1 MNEREVIE
9 ALCMVIGT
17 GVVMTLVGLWRTR
30 PRKHRWPGESRK

>member
-17 GVVMTLVGLWRTR
+17 GVVMTLMALWCLR
-30 PRKHRWPGESRK
+30 PRSARRESRK